1 MLALSLSSKFDLT
14 VKFCLLLKLPTRNWS
29 LDYIM
34 KFFLLR
40 LLCVSINLSDS
51 LAWNTVAMSGLV
63 VLAATGMLDKLQKQ
77 ICRTVG
83 LSLAA
88 SLELLL
94 IIEM

>member
-1 MLALSLSSKFDLT
+1 
-14 VKFCLLLKLPTRNWS
+14 
-29 LDYIM
+29 M

-63 VLAATGMLDKLQKQ
+63 LLAATGMLDKLQKL

>member
-1 MLALSLSSKFDLT
+1 
-14 VKFCLLLKLPTRNWS
+14 
-29 LDYIM
+29 M

-40 LLCVSINLSDS
+40 LLCVSINLSGS

-63 VLAATGMLDKLQKQ
+63 ILAATGMLDKLQKQ
-77 ICRTVG
+77 ICGTVG
-83 LSLAA
+83 PSLAA

>member
-1 MLALSLSSKFDLT
+1 
-14 VKFCLLLKLPTRNWS
+14 
-29 LDYIM
+29 M
-34 KFFLLR
+34 KFFLVR
-40 LLCVSINLSDS
+40 LLCVSINLPDS

-83 LSLAA
+83 PSLAA
-88 SLELLL
+88 SLKLLL